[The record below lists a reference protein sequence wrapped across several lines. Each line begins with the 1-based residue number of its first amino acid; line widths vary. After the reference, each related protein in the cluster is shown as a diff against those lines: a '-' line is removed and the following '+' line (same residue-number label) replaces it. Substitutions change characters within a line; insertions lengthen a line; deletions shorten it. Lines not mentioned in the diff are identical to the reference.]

1 MPAVSSVSSLSRGDD
16 DYWLSVHE
24 ASAMLG
30 VSLSTLR
37 RWADAGKIPIHRTLG
52 GHRRFSHQEL
62 QALVTGHSAPSKL
75 PNASASSQTSWNGD
89 QQQAIDQQEWHRKV
103 SERPVAERMR
113 GLGQRLLGLL
123 IQHVHSRTQENR
135 FLTEAETVGT
145 TYGKEAFDASISL
158 QDTVKAFLYFRRTC
172 SQLTSPADGIA
183 YPVDLVEAAKLQEQ
197 IDAFMDAVLL
207 GALSGYESQ
216 QLLQSGE
223 DTSVATG
230 EDRRQ

>member
-1 MPAVSSVSSLSRGDD
+1 MPAVSPISPLSRADD
-16 DYWLSVHE
+16 DHWLSVHE

-52 GHRRFSHQEL
+52 GHRRFSRHEL
-62 QALVTGHSAPSKL
+62 QALVMGHSVLSTL
-75 PNASASSQTSWNGD
+75 PASTQAHSNSDRQTM
-89 QQQAIDQQEWHRKV
+89 DQQEWHRKV

-123 IQHVHSRTQENR
+123 IQHVHSRTQESR
-135 FLTEAETVGT
+135 FLTEAGTVGT
-145 TYGKEAFDASISL
+145 TYGTEAFDASISL
-158 QDTVKAFLYFRRTC
+158 QDMVRAFLYFRRTC

-183 YPVDLVEAAKLQEQ
+183 YPVDLAEAAKLQEQ

-207 GALSGYESQ
+207 GALAGYESQ
-216 QLLQSGE
+216 RLLQAGE

-230 EDRRQ
+230 EGGRQ

>member
-1 MPAVSSVSSLSRGDD
+1 MPAVSPISSLPRGDD
-16 DYWLSVHE
+16 QWLSVHE
-24 ASAMLG
+24 ASALLG

-52 GHRRFSHQEL
+52 GHRRFSRQEL
-62 QALVTGHSAPSKL
+62 HALTTGHSALSSVPG
-75 PNASASSQTSWNGD
+75 SAQARRTSD
-89 QQQAIDQQEWHRKV
+89 QQAMDQQEWHRKV
-103 SERPVAERMR
+103 SERPAAERMR

-158 QDTVKAFLYFRRTC
+158 QDTVRAFLYFRRTC

-207 GALSGYESQ
+207 GALAGYECQ
-216 QLLQSGE
+216 RLLTNAE
-223 DTSVATG
+223 DSPVATG
-230 EDRRQ
+230 EDGRQ

>member
-1 MPAVSSVSSLSRGDD
+1 MPAVSSISSAARGDD
-16 DYWLSVHE
+16 DHWLSVHE

-62 QALVTGHSAPSKL
+62 QVLVTGHSAPSTE
-75 PNASASSQTSWNGD
+75 PASAKTSSDGD

-113 GLGQRLLGLL
+113 SLGQRLLGLL

-158 QDTVKAFLYFRRTC
+158 QDTVRAFLYFRRTC

-183 YPVDLVEAAKLQEQ
+183 YPVDLAEAAKLQEQ

-207 GALSGYESQ
+207 GALAGYESQ
-216 QLLQSGE
+216 RLLQAGE
-223 DTSVATG
+223 DTSVATAEG
-230 EDRRQ
+230 RRQ

>member
-1 MPAVSSVSSLSRGDD
+1 
-16 DYWLSVHE
+16 
-24 ASAMLG
+24 MLG

-52 GHRRFSHQEL
+52 GHRRFSRHEL
-62 QALVTGHSAPSKL
+62 QALVMGHSALSSLPASTQAPS
-75 PNASASSQTSWNGD
+75 NSDRQTM
-89 QQQAIDQQEWHRKV
+89 DQQEWHRKV

-123 IQHVHSRTQENR
+123 IQHVHSRTHENR
-135 FLTEAETVGT
+135 FLTEAGTVGT

-158 QDTVKAFLYFRRTC
+158 QDTVRAFLYFRRTC

-183 YPVDLVEAAKLQEQ
+183 YPVDLAEAAKLQEQ

-207 GALSGYESQ
+207 GVLAGYESQ
-216 QLLQSGE
+216 RLLQAGE

-230 EDRRQ
+230 EGGRQ

>member
-1 MPAVSSVSSLSRGDD
+1 
-16 DYWLSVHE
+16 
-24 ASAMLG
+24 MLG

-52 GHRRFSHQEL
+52 GHRRFSRQEL
-62 QALVTGHSAPSKL
+62 QALVTGHSALS
-75 PNASASSQTSWNGD
+75 SAPTSSQPPWYSD
-89 QQQAIDQQEWHRKV
+89 QQAMDQQEWHRKV
-103 SERPVAERMR
+103 SARPVAERMR

-145 TYGKEAFDASISL
+145 TYGQEAFDASISL
-158 QDTVKAFLYFRRTC
+158 QETVRAFLYFRRTC

-183 YPVDLVEAAKLQEQ
+183 YPVDLAEAAKLQEQ

-207 GALSGYESQ
+207 GVLAGYESQ
-216 QLLQSGE
+216 RLLQGGE
-223 DTSVATG
+223 DSATG